1 MAMNELLNGLL
12 YPLGITQQYT
22 GYYYMIC
29 AVELAAANPSHLV
42 KVTKDL
48 YPAVAARFSSTTSR
62 VERNLRLITDLA
74 WRTNPRLLGE
84 MAGHPLTQRPYA
96 SQFIAILTNQY
107 TYLLSREIPDDQ
119 QRLF

>member
-1 MAMNELLNGLL
+1 MNELLIDLL
-12 YPLGITQQYT
+12 YSLGITANYT
-22 GYYYMIC
+22 GFYYTIS
-29 AVELAAANPSHLV
+29 AVELAVQDPSHLIQ
-42 KVTKDL
+42 VTKDL

-74 WRTNPRLLGE
+74 WRTNPRLLEE